1 MELPSR
7 FSQRSESI
15 AAFLWGLMLFHASG
29 WPGRMTLFFVDLD
42 GSGYVT
48 QPVEKCS
55 RHGSCLWN
63 GHICYMIGKTP
74 DSLSPVCHM
83 LGATQV
89 CKYPHA
95 TQRPKHEEMLTQ
107 TDTPS
112 RMCATHTHT
121 YKPSLSH
128 VHTPMHNIPRCLH
141 SQHTHTHAHT
151 FAHKH
156 TCTSIDTAHNILTC
170 VHAQS

>member
-29 WPGRMTLFFVDLD
+29 WPGRMTLCFVDLD

-121 YKPSLSH
+121 VTHISPHSH
-128 VHTPMHNIPRCLH
+128 TYIHPCTIYPGAYTHN
-141 SQHTHTHAHT
+141 THTHMLTRLHINTLAHP
-151 FAHKH
+151 
-156 TCTSIDTAHNILTC
+156 
-170 VHAQS
+170 